1 MKNNW
6 VKAVA
11 LEKYFYQLNMRGSKM
26 NTSRLVLIALFAF
39 VAPQLA
45 AKELPAL
52 VAKNYSGAVAAHTKA
67 GKIIPCGDAFCFL
80 TKDPITKVREFY
92 AREGV
97 KLGQIMVN
105 KNYDGSKSDGLA
117 DLDEVV
123 NFQLDREEI
132 GSIYAA
138 PVEYQEPPKTEG
150 TNENEHFNAVIV
162 ISGKGK
168 QKLQGSAQAN
178 KAAIIEDRIFSTFAL
193 TPESAQFQ
201 LMMGGLAVDPD
212 RLIPLYNK
220 HIALQ
225 GAFFQ
230 EEDGKTRFQI
240 NLGKLIE
247 KRNAESY
254 AGQHAEQNKDSSER
268 REKRA
273 AEREDRKNM
282 TIEMR
287 MQRLREKTAE
297 REQRREQ
304 RREKRAVEQAKT
316 SDEKAVEKWGTQ
328 DDRIKVIDA
337 FLDEMEK
344 EIYSTLIVIERS
356 EKGTIKDPAIVQ
368 KRWRETVLN
377 R

>member
-1 MKNNW
+1 
-6 VKAVA
+6 
-11 LEKYFYQLNMRGSKM
+11 M

-39 VAPQLA
+39 VAPQVSA
-45 AKELPAL
+45 TELPAL
-52 VAKNYSGAVAAHTKA
+52 VAKNYPGAVAAYTKA
-67 GKIIPCGDAFCFL
+67 GKIISCGDAFCFL
-80 TKDPITKVREFY
+80 TKDPIAKVREFY

-97 KLGQIMVN
+97 KLGQITVN
-105 KNYDGSKSDGLA
+105 KNYDGSKPDGLA
-117 DLDEVV
+117 DLDEAV
-123 NFQLDREEI
+123 NFQLDREKI

-138 PVEYQEPPKTEG
+138 PIEYLKGECPDPCGEDDEIPPS
-150 TNENEHFNAVIV
+150 FNSIVV

-178 KAAIIEDRIFSTFAL
+178 KAAILEDSIFGAFAL

-230 EEDGKTRFQI
+230 EEEGKTWFEI
-240 NLGKLIE
+240 NRGKLIE
-247 KRNAESY
+247 KRIAESN
-254 AGQHAEQNKDSSER
+254 AEQNKDSSER

-287 MQRLREKTAE
+287 MQKLREKTAE

-328 DDRIKVIDA
+328 NDRIKVIDA

-356 EKGTIKDPAIVQ
+356 EKGAIKDPAIVQ
-368 KRWRETVLN
+368 KRWRETVLS